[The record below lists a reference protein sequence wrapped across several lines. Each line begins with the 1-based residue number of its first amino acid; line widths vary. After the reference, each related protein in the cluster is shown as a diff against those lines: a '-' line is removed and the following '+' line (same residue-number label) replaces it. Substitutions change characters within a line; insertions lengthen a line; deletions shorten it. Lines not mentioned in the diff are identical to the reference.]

1 MFSLSHLQTLRAQV
15 TSDGVICLM
24 ALYIE
29 DEQSEARLANIC
41 GRSVKHMRTVVFPLL
56 HLHAYAET
64 VSVFLKITSKAREI
78 ISKIGSTF
86 ATLFGIQATALS
98 AVSATPDTAQ
108 AELPNLVSEAE
119 TGGKVFHALS
129 FIQDQNSDQSLDQDQ
144 ESRVSERNADEAPRD
159 LQAIVAWLDQHHVVD
174 PINGKRKYRSLILAN
189 PWCTLDRL
197 NAALERA
204 RLNPN
209 RLSDNYVGLALHELT
224 DPKRTHYTE
233 IDAMV
238 KVIKAQTMQESA
250 AKERDAVQV
259 EAPDLIEAARKHYPI
274 NSWKEWSYIQ
284 EEIANFDIKEHN
296 LKLAWKTLYPTSHDD
311 THLSLVLP
319 DSAWL
324 VKVQRYTDTIQRML
338 YRDTGHHYTVEFLT
352 I

>member
-29 DEQSEARLANIC
+29 DEQSESRLANIC

-78 ISKIGSTF
+78 IAKIGSTF
-86 ATLFGIQATALS
+86 ATLLGIQAPAS

-108 AELPNLVSEAE
+108 AELPNLVSAAE

-129 FIQDQNSDQSLDQDQ
+129 FIQYQNSDQSLDQDQ
-144 ESRVSERNADEAPRD
+144 ESRVSERNVDEAQRD

-174 PINGKRKYRSLILAN
+174 PVNGKRKYRSLILAD
-189 PWCTLDRL
+189 PWCTLERL
-197 NAALERA
+197 DAAVERA
-204 RLNPN
+204 RRNPN
-209 RLSDNYVGLALHELT
+209 RTSDNCLGLALHELT
-224 DPKRTHYTE
+224 DPHRTHRPDIE
-233 IDAMV
+233 AMAQS
-238 KVIKAQTMQESA
+238 IKAQA
-250 AKERDAVQV
+250 AHQAAAEERDAAHDD
-259 EAPDLIEAARKHYPI
+259 EPDPIETARQLYPP
-274 NSWKEWSYIQ
+274 STWKVWTYIQ
-284 EEIANFDIKEHN
+284 DEIKQYNIQDRNFRF
-296 LKLAWKTLYPTSHDD
+296 AWESLYPTSHDD
-311 THLSLVLP
+311 TNLSLVLP
-319 DSAWL
+319 DPSCL
-324 VKVQRYTDTIQRML
+324 GKVQRYTDVIQRML
-338 YRDTGHHYTVEFLT
+338 HRDTGRDYTVEFLT